1 MRIVSLLPAATEM
14 VCALGLEDALVG
26 RSHECDTPTTITNRP
41 VVSRAEIDHHPTSA
55 EIDAAVRTFAQ
66 EGRPLYHLNEA
77 LIRSLRPDVVV
88 TQELCDVC
96 AITPM
101 QVDAALRGVS
111 PAPTVL
117 RLGPVT
123 LDHVLNDVMRLG
135 QATDRLAQ
143 AQIHRDTLARRLD
156 DLTVSSLPAA
166 RPRVLFLEWLD
177 PAFGA
182 GHWNPELIE
191 RAGGRSVL
199 DVQPGQHSQVIPDA
213 TLATVVPDL
222 IFVAACGFDTARAR
236 HEWETLPFEH
246 PVRHMQ
252 RRTGARLVFADGNA
266 HFNRPGPRLID
277 SLAVLRSAVASCT
290 SEGGS
295 AP

>member
-14 VCALGLEDALVG
+14 VCALELEDALVG
-26 RSHECDTPTTITNRP
+26 RSHECDTPATITDRP
-41 VVSRAEIDHHPTSA
+41 VVSRAEIDDHPTSA

-66 EGRPLYHLNEA
+66 AGRPLYHLDEK
-77 LIRSLRPDVVV
+77 LIRSLRPDLVV

-96 AITPM
+96 AITPA
-101 QVDAALRGVS
+101 QVDAALRGIS
-111 PAPTVL
+111 PAPAVL
-117 RLGPVT
+117 RLGPGT
-123 LDHVLNDVMRLG
+123 LDDVFNDVIRLG
-135 QATDRLAQ
+135 QATDRVAQ
-143 AQIHRDTLARRLD
+143 AQIHHDTLARRLD
-156 DLTVSSLPAA
+156 DLTVSDATAA
-166 RPRVLFLEWLD
+166 RPGVLFLEWLD

-199 DVQPGQHSQVIPDA
+199 EMQPNQHSQVIPDA

-236 HEWETLPFEH
+236 HEWKALPFEH
-246 PVRHMQ
+246 PVRAMH

-277 SLAVLRSAVASCT
+277 SLAVRRSAVASCT
-290 SEGGS
+290 HEKGS
-295 AP
+295 AT

>member
-14 VCALGLEDALVG
+14 VCALGLEGALVG
-26 RSHECDTPTTITNRP
+26 RSHECDTPATITDRP

-55 EIDAAVRTFAQ
+55 EIDAAVRTFAH
-66 EGRPLYHLNEA
+66 EGRPLYHLNAE

-96 AITPM
+96 AITPT
-101 QVDAALRGVS
+101 QVHAALLGVS
-111 PAPTVL
+111 PAPAVL
-117 RLGPVT
+117 RLGPGT
-123 LDHVLNDVMRLG
+123 LDDVLNDVMRLG
-135 QATDRLAQ
+135 QATGRMPQ
-143 AQIHRDTLARRLD
+143 AQTHHDALARRLA
-156 DLTVSSLPAA
+156 DLTVSNTTAA

-199 DVQPGQHSQVIPDA
+199 DVRPGQHSRVISDD
-213 TLATVVPDL
+213 TLASVVPDL

-236 HEWETLPFEH
+236 REWSVLPPEH
-246 PVRHMQ
+246 PVRHMH

-277 SLAVLRSAVASCT
+277 SLAVLRSAVARCS
-290 SEGGS
+290 
-295 AP
+295 